1 MLSIEA
7 VKLLVLP
14 VLRKHGVKKAG
25 LFGSLVRGEAH
36 KRSDVDILVEID
48 EDISLLDFVGIKQE
62 LEKVLKRKVDLLEY
76 AAVKPRLRRKIQQE
90 EIPIL

>member
-1 MLSIEA
+1 MISVEA
-7 VKLLVLP
+7 VKALVVP

-36 KRSDVDILVEID
+36 KRSYVDILVRID
-48 EDISLLDFVGIKQE
+48 SDISLLDFVGIKQE
-62 LEKVLKRKVDLLEY
+62 LEEVLERRVDLLEY
-76 AAVKPRLRRKIQQE
+76 GAIKPGLRRKIRQE